1 MIGLLTL
8 LNIKINYK
16 GGFFKLSNRKVWLYI
31 IGFIVIILAAVILRV
46 FFEIK
51 GNVALLIFII
61 LILGWGS
68 LFQRELIKLVNRRK

>member
-1 MIGLLTL
+1 M
-8 LNIKINYK
+8 
-16 GGFFKLSNRKVWLYI
+16 SNRKVWLYI